1 MDRIRRRR
9 DTPAEASARQQPLS
23 RRNGSLGFELWC
35 LQEGPFRASCPD
47 LGHSV
52 SSGINKSS
60 FVLRYFASAAKRT
73 SDTDLPVSEVL
84 HLKELRS
91 GQLTSSAHGIIK
103 GPSNVDNWKLRCAS
117 IKTFDNAIHNV
128 DSDQLAS
135 SACSIIQDPDDANV

>member
-1 MDRIRRRR
+1 
-9 DTPAEASARQQPLS
+9 
-23 RRNGSLGFELWC
+23 
-35 LQEGPFRASCPD
+35 LQEGPFRASCPN

-52 SSGINKSS
+52 FSDIDTKSS
-60 FVLRYFASAAKRT
+60 TLERSTHASERTFAS
-73 SDTDLPVSEVL
+73 DFPVSKAFDHTKL
-84 HLKELRS
+84 CS
-91 GQLTSSAHGIIK
+91 GQLTSSAYGIIK